1 VATEFNNQFD
11 DASDDANGKDMK
23 NTLLAWR
30 ESVEKEAER
39 PDWYWARQRA
49 LVSSQVQQPKVKR
62 MPVLAWA
69 GIAATVA
76 LGVALAV
83 PGQKTTPVI
92 VAGSQ
97 TPQIGMNGHEMSDP
111 ELMQQL
117 EQTMNSGVP
126 DALQPA
132 NALAQE
138 MEAAYSNQGTTKVK
152 ERTQ

>member
-1 VATEFNNQFD
+1 VATDFNNQFD
-11 DASDDANGKDMK
+11 DVTDKDIK
-23 NTLLAWR
+23 QSLNAWR

-39 PDWYWARQRA
+39 PDWHWARQRA
-49 LVSSQVQQPKVKR
+49 LLSSEIQQPKVKR
-62 MPVLAWA
+62 MPALAWA

-76 LGVALAV
+76 LGVALTI
-83 PGQKTTPVI
+83 PGAKQPVE
-92 VAGSQ
+92 VATGE
-97 TPQIGMNGHEMSDP
+97 TPQVGQVRDAPMTDP

-138 MEAAYSNQGTTKVK
+138 MEKSYSGEGTSKIK

>member
-1 VATEFNNQFD
+1 VATDFNNQFD
-11 DASDDANGKDMK
+11 DIGDKDVK
-23 NTLLAWR
+23 NTLNAWR
-30 ESVEKEAER
+30 ESVEREAER

-76 LGVALAV
+76 LGVALTI
-83 PGQKTTPVI
+83 PGQKQPPAPFVGAVTHPPVE
-92 VAGSQ
+92 VDGAM
-97 TPQIGMNGHEMSDP
+97 TDP
-111 ELMQQL
+111 ELMQQV
-117 EQTMNSGVP
+117 EQTMNSRVP

-138 MEAAYSNQGTTKVK
+138 MEQSYSGGSTSQVK
-152 ERTQ
+152 ERKQ